1 MCMDKKHVKP
11 DNVYINIYIYSIYIY
26 PTLSNTKL
34 NNNGLIGLI
43 DPEHL
48 RVRTNE
54 AELSCSDM
62 AWRWGPS
69 PKIRPEPHPGVMKNN
84 SQTTRSCPLV
94 DLVDLV
100 VVNHQLLILED
111 LPPLKRVLWISDSDP

>member
-1 MCMDKKHVKP
+1 MYSTPATYLLLCDDSSCEEKIWSRGCNNPHMC
-11 DNVYINIYIYSIYIY
+11 S
-26 PTLSNTKL
+26 
-34 NNNGLIGLI
+34 LIGLI

-54 AELSCSDM
+54 AELLCSDM

-84 SQTTRSCPLV
+84 SQNTRSCPLV